1 MHEGVCLPQRLAI
14 PVADD
19 GDGDARDVA
28 EARQL
33 ERKVCVFVSMLL
45 IFIQEMTRNAGDSE

>member
-1 MHEGVCLPQRLAI
+1 VHEGVCLPQRLAI

-45 IFIQEMTRNAGDSE
+45 KK